1 LSEVGMETKNAVVI
15 FEDLPIRKIFK
26 NGETWI
32 SALDVAKALEY
43 ENPSVAV
50 NTMVT
55 RNKDRFSG
63 YSTIIKMIGVE
74 GKRKVN
80 RESIFLNLKGTIAFC
95 TLSKQ
100 KKAIPFQRW
109 ADEVL
114 EKEIKKI
121 PDDIRLKSKKQRLE
135 FTDTLKKHGYN
146 KPVEYATTTKQ
157 MKAATGIDEN
167 KPKSE
172 CDLIEIMKIASAE
185 MLAGAKIL
193 IEKKNGFKE
202 VHPVCV
208 EAGKVIA
215 ENTKQ
220 ITK

>member
-1 LSEVGMETKNAVVI
+1 METKNAVVI

-43 ENPSVAV
+43 VNPSVAV
-50 NTMVT
+50 QTVIE
-55 RNKDRFSG
+55 RNKERFKNYVLFADYQFDSQRT
-63 YSTIIKMIGVE
+63 SERKMIY
-74 GKRKVN
+74 
-80 RESIFLNLKGTIAFC
+80 LNLKGVISFC
-95 TLSKQ
+95 LMSKQ

-109 ADEVL
+109 ADTVL
-114 EKEIKKI
+114 EKEIKNI
-121 PDDIRLKSKKQRLE
+121 PDEIRLKSKKQRLQ
-135 FTDTLKKHGYN
+135 FTDTLKNHGYN

-157 MKAATGIDEN
+157 MKAAAGIDEN

-193 IEKKNGFKE
+193 IEKKHGFKE

-208 EAGKVIA
+208 ESGKIIA
-215 ENTKQ
+215 EKTAKK
-220 ITK
+220 ITE